1 MEKHNVFL
9 IKVKNYTCL
18 PYTLCMLQ
26 MSAEGGAKP
35 PEATETKPVLTPT
48 TGTPSSTVT
57 TTQSATPSVTT
68 PKSSSQPLVIII
80 DIKDIFSLY
89 NISLYCYSFSN
100 QVLFDNMFWFCCL
113 FQRPNY
119 TLKFTMA
126 GHTKAVSSVKFSP
139 NGEWLASSGICS
151 CFWIP
156 SSILVFL
163 WYHLKMRGW
172 IDRVVFLPF
181 YVYDTLRS
189 YLYYK

>member
-1 MEKHNVFL
+1 MRDIKIYIFALLEGVRFIHFKGEGEMEKHNVFL

-100 QVLFDNMFWFCCL
+100 QVLFDYKM
-113 FQRPNY
+113 QI
-119 TLKFTMA
+119 
-126 GHTKAVSSVKFSP
+126 
-139 NGEWLASSGICS
+139 ICS
-151 CFWIP
+151 DFAASFRDLIT
-156 SSILVFL
+156 
-163 WYHLKMRGW
+163 H
-172 IDRVVFLPF
+172 
-181 YVYDTLRS
+181 
-189 YLYYK
+189 